1 VDQAST
7 IVTLLP
13 FFHMNIVSQT
23 TFEICN
29 AIEPPIDA
37 HCALNLV
44 PEPGGKVGQNRIA
57 FQVLFAGF

>member
-1 VDQAST
+1 
-7 IVTLLP
+7 
-13 FFHMNIVSQT
+13 MNIVSQT